1 MIKHNYS
8 HQHGIDSAYDIGHI
22 HEKLLLFSWIVLA
35 NIGLWAHYFKYRPW
49 AIQLHK
55 AVMALLTLLTSIS
68 VFMAIAY
75 FGFNN
80 HMPPLHVWLGFVIG
94 ILSIIASGGGI
105 VCSIIESSPFF
116 SPFIVK
122 LVRKAHKIAGWG
134 VLVLV
139 LVQFISTQ
147 SKKIIIF
154 SLVVNLLSY
163 GLFVLLKVT

>member
-1 MIKHNYS
+1 
-8 HQHGIDSAYDIGHI
+8 
-22 HEKLLLFSWIVLA
+22 
-35 NIGLWAHYFKYRPW
+35 
-49 AIQLHK
+49 
-55 AVMALLTLLTSIS
+55 MALLTLLTSIS
-68 VFMAIAY
+68 IFMAIAY

-80 HMPPLHVWLGFVIG
+80 HMPPLHVWLGVVIG

-139 LVQFISTQ
+139 LV
-147 SKKIIIF
+147 
-154 SLVVNLLSY
+154 
-163 GLFVLLKVT
+163 